1 MAKRVALSPQAEID
15 LLDIASYIAAE
26 NLGAADEF
34 AHEIDDKFS
43 LLSTQPEM
51 GRRRPELSRELRSF
65 SVKSYVIF
73 YDPTPD
79 GIFVVRVLH
88 GARDI
93 ENVF

>member
-1 MAKRVALSPQAEID
+1 MAKKVALSPLAEID
-15 LLDIASYIAAE
+15 LLDIALYIAAE
-26 NLGAADEF
+26 NPKAADKF
-34 AHEIDDKFS
+34 AHEIDDKFL

-51 GRRRPELSRELRSF
+51 GRRRPELGRELRSF
-65 SVKSYVIF
+65 PVKSYVIF
-73 YDPTPD
+73 YDPTPG